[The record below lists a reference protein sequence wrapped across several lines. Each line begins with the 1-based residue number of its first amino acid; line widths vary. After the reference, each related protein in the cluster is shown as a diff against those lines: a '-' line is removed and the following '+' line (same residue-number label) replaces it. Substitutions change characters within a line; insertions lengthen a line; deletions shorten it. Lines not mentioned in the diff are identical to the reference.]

1 MISFFIS
8 TFNYLRFIFK
18 VKENS
23 TIIFFSES
31 KYYIDHFEDLVL
43 EIKKIIMILFIL
55 QLIV

>member
-43 EIKKIIMILFIL
+43 EI
-55 QLIV
+55 